1 MGKECRSCVFNT
13 NSEKCEILTERI
25 EKNCFAWADEKELE
39 RRNADMKKYEAY
51 CYGEV
56 APKRKLSKE
65 VIEKRQNAREANA
78 KKRGGKT
85 IRELLDENYLKLY
98 KQGMSDQEIAEQL
111 GMQVKYVGSYRK
123 DLFLKPNKKYRS
135 AGTEAAKENQIT
147 G

>member
-13 NSEKCEILTERI
+13 SSEKCEILTERI
-25 EKNCFAWADEKELE
+25 EKNCWAWADEAEYQ
-39 RRNADMKKYEAY
+39 RRQDDIKKYEAY

-65 VIEKRQNAREANA
+65 AIEKRQRAREANA
-78 KKRGGKT
+78 KKRGAKT
-85 IRELLDENYLKLY
+85 IRELLNENYLRLY
-98 KQGMSDQEIAEQL
+98 EQGMSDQEIAEQL

-135 AGTEAAKENQIT
+135 AGTEAAKEK
-147 G
+147 

>member
-13 NSEKCEILTERI
+13 NSEKCEMLTERI
-25 EKNCFAWADEKELE
+25 EKDCWAWADEAEYQ
-39 RRNADMKKYEAY
+39 RRQADMKKYEAY

-56 APKRKLSKE
+56 APGRKLSKE
-65 VIEKRQNAREANA
+65 AVEKRTKAREANA
-78 KKRGGKT
+78 KKRGAKT

>member
-13 NSEKCEILTERI
+13 SSEKCEILTERI
-25 EKNCFAWADEKELE
+25 EKNCFAWADEVE
-39 RRNADMKKYEAY
+39 RNRRKADMKKYEAY

-65 VIEKRQNAREANA
+65 VIEKRQKAREANA
-78 KKRGGKT
+78 KKRGAKT
-85 IRELLDENYLKLY
+85 IRELLNENYLRLY
-98 KQGMSDQEIAEQL
+98 EQGMSDYEIAEEL

-135 AGTEAAKENQIT
+135 AGTEAAKEK
-147 G
+147 